1 MLAVPRRGAAP
12 PAAALPPFTAVAPG
26 PIPAELHP
34 GSSLQSPQA
43 SHCLGLV
50 SEQSL
55 RYFFCSPSDGEQ
67 GKGKEKTSP
76 CSPCH
81 ITACPSLPIQCI
93 RSFIVI
99 RPNKS
104 FADGCRSFCP
114 ETFRPPSPR
123 FSVQSP
129 FSQSRKHQ
137 TVPET
142 SSPIWCTTGR
152 ASRAWTVQL

>member
-1 MLAVPRRGAAP
+1 MLTTREPAVCSRAGRARPVLAAPHRGAAP

-55 RYFFCSPSDGEQ
+55 RYFFCSPTDGEQ

-76 CSPCH
+76 RSPCH

-114 ETFRPPSPR
+114 ETFPSSLPLLLR
-123 FSVQSP
+123 SVTILTKQKTPNS
-129 FSQSRKHQ
+129 
-137 TVPET
+137 T
-142 SSPIWCTTGR
+142 
-152 ASRAWTVQL
+152 